1 MKSSIRFCLL
11 GASAVIL
18 AQACGSADDKK
29 KAQPTTH
36 YQGGGEGGEGNS
48 STGGS
53 KPTAGSG
60 GRAGAST
67 TGGSGGTENVSG
79 GEAGQ
84 SSTTEGGTAPTTGSG
99 GEGGMSLSGTAGA
112 AGADAGPT
120 CPTGFGE
127 CDDDPGTVCE
137 QSLSLVTSCGDC
149 DTSCT
154 STNGTVACEDL
165 KCVLKG
171 CNSGFGDCNNDAKD
185 ACETTLTD
193 NSKNCGVCGRD
204 CSALGSTCKG
214 SVCQDI
220 ALQTGQPVGSDSG
233 GNVNWTFST
242 YGLIHTPFYGYF
254 VQRYP
259 LDGGATQSIYTTT
272 NKQTGTQAVLA
283 IGDEVYWAE
292 LGTGGDDFTS
302 AVYKKNITDAVDVL
316 PTLAF
321 GPEWKPQFLRKQGN
335 ALYWFSGDY
344 QSGDPSAFIY
354 TRALSATLADHGTK
368 IMSVDQGTHN
378 GILGF
383 NVTSDAL
390 YWVSTKALTGTA
402 NELRTAPIAGGAPS
416 AVPAV
421 NEAFPTTVVASGYVP
436 VDLEVSGNTVYFNRH
451 AGDAVDGIYSY
462 KAGDAAPTLVAK
474 ADAVTSFV
482 LDDTYVYY
490 LRQNTAGIWKAK
502 LSGSAGTQISTSNF
516 SKLIAQDAQFVYAIQ
531 SGCCSGN
538 IFKVIK

>member
-11 GASAVIL
+11 GASVVIL
-18 AQACGSADDKK
+18 AQACGSSDDKK
-29 KAQPTTH
+29 KAQPPTH
-36 YQGGGEGGEGNS
+36 YTSGGEGGEGNGS
-48 STGGS
+48 SGGS
-53 KPTAGSG
+53 KPMAGS
-60 GRAGAST
+60 AGQAGKSN
-67 TGGSGGTENVSG
+67 TGGNVTG

-84 SSTTEGGTAPTTGSG
+84 STTTDGGTGASTSG
-99 GEGGMSLSGTAGA
+99 GEAGATMSSQAGA
-112 AGADAGPT
+112 AGADTGSM
-120 CPTGFGE
+120 CPAGFGE

-137 QSLSLVTSCGDC
+137 QNLGLVTSCGDC

-165 KCVLKG
+165 KCVLKS
-171 CNSGFGDCNNDAKD
+171 CNAGFGDCNTDAKD

-193 NSKNCGVCGRD
+193 NPKNCGVCGRD

-214 SVCQDI
+214 TVCQDI
-220 ALQTGQPVGSDSG
+220 ALQTGVSAGGDSS
-233 GNVNWTFST
+233 GNVNWAFST

-259 LDGGATQSIYTTT
+259 LDGSAAQTIYTTT
-272 NKQTGTQAVLA
+272 SKQTGTQGLVV
-283 IGDEVYWAE
+283 IGDEVYWTE
-292 LGTGGDDFTS
+292 LGTGGDDYTS
-302 AVYKKNITDAVDVL
+302 AVYKKTITDAVDVN

-344 QSGDPSAFIY
+344 QSGDPAAYIY
-354 TRALSATLADHGTK
+354 TRALNATLADHGTK

-402 NELRTAPIAGGAPS
+402 NELRTAPIAGGAPTV
-416 AVPAV
+416 VPAV
-421 NEAFPTTVVASGYVP
+421 NDAFPTTVVAGGYVP
-436 VDLEVSGNTVYFNRH
+436 VVLEVAGNTVYFNRH
-451 AGDAVDGIYSY
+451 ASDAVDGIYSF
-462 KAGDAAPTLVAK
+462 KTGDAAPTLITK

-482 LDDTYVYY
+482 IDSTYVYY
-490 LRQNTAGIWKAK
+490 IRQNTAGVWRAK
-502 LSGSAGTQISTSNF
+502 LSGSAGTQISTSNY
-516 SKLIAQDAQFVYAIQ
+516 SRLIAQDAQFVYAVQ

-538 IFKVIK
+538 LFKIIK